1 MKQISKLLS
10 FVRPY
15 WKYSIFSLILLVLV
29 VFIDLAI
36 PRLIQRIIDQGINQ
50 NSMKVVINTTIIML
64 SISVFQVLFALGEQL
79 FFHSGRREPGTRY
92 SRSALSQDSIIFV
105 WQP

>member
-50 NSMKVVINTTIIML
+50 NSMQVVINTTIIML
-64 SISVFQVLFALGEQL
+64 SIS
-79 FFHSGRREPGTRY
+79 
-92 SRSALSQDSIIFV
+92 
-105 WQP
+105 